1 MRVKNLSKRYKTDNG
16 ETVVLDKF
24 NVDFEDGKT
33 TAVMGGS
40 GIGKTT
46 LLNCIANLTDYEGEI
61 IGAGDVAY
69 VFQSDRLLPNKT
81 VFKNVEFVVFEKN
94 AEERKR
100 RVVEALKVTEL
111 ESEAGKFPSE
121 LSGGQKKRVSLAMAV
136 ASGRKTML
144 LDEPLSSLDIGLK
157 FRIYEVLKKVFASG
171 GKTVVMVTHDP
182 DEALTLA
189 DEIIVIDGNGV
200 KYRKT
205 ISAPLSGR
213 DITGEE
219 CNEIRKVLINIF
231 KS

>member
-1 MRVKNLSKRYKTDNG
+1 MNVKNLNKRYKTDNG
-16 ETVVLDKF
+16 ETVVLDNF
-24 NVDFEDGKT
+24 SVNFEDGKT

-46 LLNCIANLTDYEGEI
+46 LLNCIANLTDFEGEI
-61 IGAGDVAY
+61 IGAGEVAY

-81 VFKNVEFVVFEKN
+81 VFKNVEFIFSEQN
-94 AEERKR
+94 AEERKK

-111 ESEAGKFPSE
+111 ESEAAKFPSE

-157 FRIYEVLKKVFASG
+157 FRIYEVLKRIFTSDE
-171 GKTVVMVTHDP
+171 KTVIMVTHDIG
-182 DEALTLA
+182 EALTLA
-189 DEIIVIDGNGV
+189 DAIIVIDGNGV
-200 KYRKT
+200 KYRKK
-205 ISAPLSGR
+205 IASPVFGR

-219 CNEIRKVLINIF
+219 CNEIRRDLIDIF
-231 KS
+231 KT